1 MAGTDMNA
9 VVSLMQDTIQTQQ
22 NSLMQGLASTAASSG
37 KTGTDFEEYMK
48 ANASA
53 TEESK
58 SGRSIEKTIASE
70 TENVKKAEV
79 TEVTK
84 SEQPM
89 AEETVENQSQKTE
102 SKTDL
107 QGETMEE
114 LSEEPLTVLLPQKIQ
129 DLLGKTESFA
139 DTSEI
144 LPEDLQKAVAE
155 IEEQLI
161 QKIMESFDVTEDEL
175 KEAMEVLA
183 ISVVDLLQTDNLKEL
198 AVYVSG
204 EESLVSL
211 VTNADMYNAYKEVA
225 AGIEEI
231 SATLM
236 DKFSITPEE
245 FQEIVSQLEEMTL
258 ETTQNV
264 VESADMDLVSD
275 EALVEAVE
283 QPKVQAELGT
293 EEKQPQVVVEISKTV
308 ETSEKQSTE
317 SNSLVQENGEVQTE
331 TVTSQDATSQQ
342 QGSFTSTENGEEADT
357 AQKTNESSV
366 VQTNTS
372 YSTVVTENEVQ
383 TVVKTQQTDFDGIV
397 RQIVEQIK
405 VEIKPDVSSMELQLN
420 PENLGKVN
428 LQVTSKEGAVTA
440 QLFVQNETVKAMIE
454 SQLMVLREAMNEQ
467 GVKVEAVEVTVETGQ
482 FGRSLEQHS
491 EQQKQEAEKQAKS
504 YQRRPINLLAGIEEE
519 SMDAEEL
526 LRAHLMRES
535 GNSVDMNA

>member
-22 NSLMQGLASTAASSG
+22 NSLMQGFASTAASSG
-37 KTGTDFEEYMK
+37 KTGADFEEYMK
-48 ANASA
+48 ASVST

-58 SGRSIEKTIASE
+58 SSRSIEKNITSE
-70 TENVKKAEV
+70 TEEVKKAEV
-79 TEVTK
+79 TEATK

-89 AEETVENQSQKTE
+89 VEKTVKNQSQE
-102 SKTDL
+102 VEGDIDL
-107 QGETMEE
+107 TGETKESV
-114 LSEEPLTVLLPQKIQ
+114 SEETLKVLLPQNIQ
-129 DLLGKTESFA
+129 GLLEITENSTEVA
-139 DTSEI
+139 ENM
-144 LPEDLQKAVAE
+144 PEDLQEALVE
-155 IEEQLI
+155 IETELM
-161 QKIMESFDVTEDEL
+161 QKIMESFDVTEEEL

-183 ISVVDLLQTDNLKEL
+183 ISMVDLLQTDKLKEL

-225 AGIEEI
+225 VGIEEI

-236 DKFSITPEE
+236 DKFSVTPEE
-245 FQEIVSQLEEMTL
+245 LQQIVSQLKETTI
-258 ETTQNV
+258 ETTQNIMESVNMDV
-264 VESADMDLVSD
+264 VSE
-275 EALVEAVE
+275 EASLLEGAE
-283 QPKVQAELGT
+283 QPEELGT
-293 EEKQPQVVVEISKTV
+293 EEKQPQILVEVSKTV
-308 ETSEKQSTE
+308 GTSEKQNAD
-317 SNSLVQENGEVQTE
+317 SNVFVQENGEIQTE
-331 TVTSQDATSQQ
+331 ITSQDAGTQQ
-342 QGSFTSTENGEEADT
+342 QGNFASTENGEET
-357 AQKTNESSV
+357 EITQKSNENSAI
-366 VQTNTS
+366 QTNTS

-383 TVVKTQQTDFDGIV
+383 TVVKTQQADFDGIV

-405 VEIKPDVSSMELQLN
+405 VQIKPDVTSMELQLN

-504 YQRRPINLLAGIEEE
+504 YQHRAINLLAGIEEE
-519 SMDAEEL
+519 SMEAEEL
-526 LRAHLMRES
+526 LRAHIMRES

>member
-129 DLLGKTESFA
+129 DLLGKTESLV
-139 DTSEI
+139 DTSEL

-161 QKIMESFDVTEDEL
+161 QKIMESFDVTEEEL
-175 KEAMEVLA
+175 EEAMEVLA
-183 ISVVDLLQTDNLKEL
+183 ISIVDLLQTDNLKEL

-245 FQEIVSQLEEMTL
+245 FQEIVSQLKEMTL

-275 EALVEAVE
+275 EALMEAVE

>member
-37 KTGTDFEEYMK
+37 KTGADFEEYMK
-48 ANASA
+48 ASVST

-58 SGRSIEKTIASE
+58 SSRSIEENITSE
-70 TENVKKAEV
+70 TEAVKKAEV
-79 TEVTK
+79 TEVTESK
-84 SEQPM
+84 QPM
-89 AEETVENQSQKTE
+89 VEKTVKNQSQE
-102 SKTDL
+102 VEGDIDL
-107 QGETMEE
+107 TGETKESV
-114 LSEEPLTVLLPQKIQ
+114 SEETLKVLLPQNIQ
-129 DLLGKTESFA
+129 GLLEITENSTEVA
-139 DTSEI
+139 ENM
-144 LPEDLQKAVAE
+144 PEDLQEALVE
-155 IEEQLI
+155 IETELM
-161 QKIMESFDVTEDEL
+161 QKIMESFDVTEEEL

-183 ISVVDLLQTDNLKEL
+183 ISIVDLLQTDKLKEL

-225 AGIEEI
+225 VGIEEI

-236 DKFSITPEE
+236 DKFSVTPEE
-245 FQEIVSQLEEMTL
+245 LQQIVSQLKETTI
-258 ETTQNV
+258 ETTQNIMESVNMDV
-264 VESADMDLVSD
+264 VSE
-275 EALVEAVE
+275 EASLLEGAE
-283 QPKVQAELGT
+283 QPAELGT
-293 EEKQPQVVVEISKTV
+293 EEKQPQILVEVSKTV
-308 ETSEKQSTE
+308 GTSEKQNAD
-317 SNSLVQENGEVQTE
+317 SNVFVQENGEIQTE
-331 TVTSQDATSQQ
+331 ITSQDAGTQQ
-342 QGSFTSTENGEEADT
+342 QGNFASTENGEET
-357 AQKTNESSV
+357 EITQKSNENSAI
-366 VQTNTS
+366 QTNTS

-383 TVVKTQQTDFDGIV
+383 TVVKTQQADFDGIV

-405 VEIKPDVSSMELQLN
+405 VQIKPDVTSMELQLN

-454 SQLMVLREAMNEQ
+454 SQLMVFREAMNEQ

-504 YQRRPINLLAGIEEE
+504 YQHRAINLLDGIEEE

-526 LRAHLMRES
+526 LRAHIMRES

>member
-9 VVSLMQDTIQTQQ
+9 VVSLMQDTIQMQQ

-48 ANASA
+48 ASVST

-58 SGRSIEKTIASE
+58 SSRSIEENITSE
-70 TENVKKAEV
+70 TEAVKKAEV
-79 TEVTK
+79 TEVTESK
-84 SEQPM
+84 QPM
-89 AEETVENQSQKTE
+89 VEKTVKNQSQE
-102 SKTDL
+102 VEGNTDL
-107 QGETMEE
+107 SGETKERV
-114 LSEEPLTVLLPQKIQ
+114 SEETLKVLLPQKIQ
-129 DLLGKTESFA
+129 GLLEITENSTEVA
-139 DTSEI
+139 ENM
-144 LPEDLQKAVAE
+144 PEDLQGALAE
-155 IEEQLI
+155 IETELM
-161 QKIMESFDVTEDEL
+161 QKIMESFDVTEEEL

-183 ISVVDLLQTDNLKEL
+183 ISIVDLLQTDKLKEL

-225 AGIEEI
+225 VGIEEI

-236 DKFSITPEE
+236 DKFSVTPEE
-245 FQEIVSQLEEMTL
+245 LQQIVSQLKETTI
-258 ETTQNV
+258 ETTQNIMESVNMDV
-264 VESADMDLVSD
+264 VSE
-275 EALVEAVE
+275 EASLLEGAE
-283 QPKVQAELGT
+283 QPAELGT
-293 EEKQPQVVVEISKTV
+293 EEKQPQILVEVSKTV
-308 ETSEKQSTE
+308 ETSEKQNAD
-317 SNSLVQENGEVQTE
+317 SNVFVQENGEVQTE
-331 TVTSQDATSQQ
+331 ITSQDAGTQQ
-342 QGSFTSTENGEEADT
+342 QGNFASTENGEETEAT
-357 AQKTNESSV
+357 QKSNENSAI
-366 VQTNTS
+366 QTNTS

-383 TVVKTQQTDFDGIV
+383 TVVKTQQADFDGIV

-405 VEIKPDVSSMELQLN
+405 VQIKPDVTSMELQLN

-504 YQRRPINLLAGIEEE
+504 YQHRAINLLDGIEEE

-526 LRAHLMRES
+526 LRAHIMRES

>member
-9 VVSLMQDTIQTQQ
+9 VVSLMRDTIQMQQ

-48 ANASA
+48 ASVST

-58 SGRSIEKTIASE
+58 SSRSIEENITSE
-70 TENVKKAEV
+70 TEAVKKAEV
-79 TEVTK
+79 TEVTESK
-84 SEQPM
+84 QPM
-89 AEETVENQSQKTE
+89 VEKTVKNQSQE
-102 SKTDL
+102 VEGNTDL
-107 QGETMEE
+107 SGETKERV
-114 LSEEPLTVLLPQKIQ
+114 SEETLKVLLPQKIQ
-129 DLLGKTESFA
+129 GLLEITEKSTEVA
-139 DTSEI
+139 ENM
-144 LPEDLQKAVAE
+144 PEDLQGALAE
-155 IEEQLI
+155 IETELM
-161 QKIMESFDVTEDEL
+161 QKIMESFDVTEEEL

-183 ISVVDLLQTDNLKEL
+183 ISMVDLLQTDKLKEL

-225 AGIEEI
+225 VGIEEI

-236 DKFSITPEE
+236 DKFSVAPEE
-245 FQEIVSQLEEMTL
+245 LQQIVSQLKETTI
-258 ETTQNV
+258 ETTQNIMESVNMDV
-264 VESADMDLVSD
+264 VSE
-275 EALVEAVE
+275 EASLLEGAE
-283 QPKVQAELGT
+283 QPAELGT
-293 EEKQPQVVVEISKTV
+293 EEKQPQILVEVSKTV
-308 ETSEKQSTE
+308 ETSEKQNAD
-317 SNSLVQENGEVQTE
+317 SNVFVQENGEVQTE
-331 TVTSQDATSQQ
+331 ITSQDAGTQQ
-342 QGSFTSTENGEEADT
+342 QGNFASTENGEET
-357 AQKTNESSV
+357 ETTQKSNENSAI
-366 VQTNTS
+366 QTNTS
-372 YSTVVTENEVQ
+372 YSTVVTETEVQ
-383 TVVKTQQTDFDGIV
+383 TVVKTQQADFDGVV

-405 VEIKPDVSSMELQLN
+405 VQIKPDVTSMELQLN

-454 SQLMVLREAMNEQ
+454 SQLMVLREALNEQ

-491 EQQKQEAEKQAKS
+491 EQQKQEAEKQAKL
-504 YQRRPINLLAGIEEE
+504 YQHRAINLLAGIEEE

-526 LRAHLMRES
+526 LRAHIMRES

>member
-48 ANASA
+48 ASVST

-58 SGRSIEKTIASE
+58 SSRSIEENITSE
-70 TENVKKAEV
+70 TEAVKKAEV
-79 TEVTK
+79 TEVTESK
-84 SEQPM
+84 QPM
-89 AEETVENQSQKTE
+89 VEKTVKNQSQE
-102 SKTDL
+102 VEGDIDL
-107 QGETMEE
+107 TGETKESV
-114 LSEEPLTVLLPQKIQ
+114 SEETLKVLLPQNIQ
-129 DLLGKTESFA
+129 GLLEITENSTEVA
-139 DTSEI
+139 ENM
-144 LPEDLQKAVAE
+144 PEDLQEALVE
-155 IEEQLI
+155 IETELM
-161 QKIMESFDVTEDEL
+161 QKIMESFDVTEEEL

-183 ISVVDLLQTDNLKEL
+183 ISMVDLLQTDKLKEL

-225 AGIEEI
+225 VGIEEI

-236 DKFSITPEE
+236 DKFSVTPEE
-245 FQEIVSQLEEMTL
+245 LQQIVSQLKETTI
-258 ETTQNV
+258 ETTQNIMESVNMDV
-264 VESADMDLVSD
+264 VSE
-275 EALVEAVE
+275 EASLLEGAE
-283 QPKVQAELGT
+283 QPAELGT
-293 EEKQPQVVVEISKTV
+293 EEKQPQILVEVSKTV
-308 ETSEKQSTE
+308 ETSEKQNAD
-317 SNSLVQENGEVQTE
+317 SNVFVQENGEVQTE
-331 TVTSQDATSQQ
+331 ITSQDAGTQQ
-342 QGSFTSTENGEEADT
+342 QGNFASTENGEET
-357 AQKTNESSV
+357 EITQKSNENSAI
-366 VQTNTS
+366 QTNTS

-383 TVVKTQQTDFDGIV
+383 TVVKTQQADFDGIV

-405 VEIKPDVSSMELQLN
+405 VQIKPDVTSMELQLN

-454 SQLMVLREAMNEQ
+454 SQLMVFREAMNEQ

-491 EQQKQEAEKQAKS
+491 EQQKQEAEKQAKL
-504 YQRRPINLLAGIEEE
+504 YQHRAINLLAGIEEE

-526 LRAHLMRES
+526 LRAHIMRES

>member
-37 KTGTDFEEYMK
+37 KTGADFEEYMK
-48 ANASA
+48 ASVST

-58 SGRSIEKTIASE
+58 SSRSIEKNITSE
-70 TENVKKAEV
+70 TEEVKKAEV
-79 TEVTK
+79 TEATK

-89 AEETVENQSQKTE
+89 VEKTVKNQSQE
-102 SKTDL
+102 VEGNTDL
-107 QGETMEE
+107 SGETKERV
-114 LSEEPLTVLLPQKIQ
+114 SEETLKVLLPQKIQ
-129 DLLGKTESFA
+129 GLLEITENSTEVAENMPEDLLGA
-139 DTSEI
+139 
-144 LPEDLQKAVAE
+144 LAE
-155 IEEQLI
+155 IETELM
-161 QKIMESFDVTEDEL
+161 QKIMESFDVTEEEL

-183 ISVVDLLQTDNLKEL
+183 ISMVDLLQTDKLKEL

-225 AGIEEI
+225 VGIEEI

-236 DKFSITPEE
+236 DKFSVTPEE
-245 FQEIVSQLEEMTL
+245 LQQIVSQLKETTI
-258 ETTQNV
+258 ETTQNIMESVNMDV
-264 VESADMDLVSD
+264 VSE
-275 EALVEAVE
+275 EASLLEGAE
-283 QPKVQAELGT
+283 QPEELGT
-293 EEKQPQVVVEISKTV
+293 EEKQPQILVEVSKTV
-308 ETSEKQSTE
+308 GTSEKQNAD
-317 SNSLVQENGEVQTE
+317 SNVFVQENGEIQTE
-331 TVTSQDATSQQ
+331 ITSQDAGTQQ
-342 QGSFTSTENGEEADT
+342 QGNFASTENGEET
-357 AQKTNESSV
+357 EPTQKSNENSAI
-366 VQTNTS
+366 QTNTS
-372 YSTVVTENEVQ
+372 YSTVVTETEVQ
-383 TVVKTQQTDFDGIV
+383 TVVKTQQADFDGIV

-405 VEIKPDVSSMELQLN
+405 VQIKPDVTSMELQLN

-504 YQRRPINLLAGIEEE
+504 YQHRAINLLAGIEEE

-526 LRAHLMRES
+526 LRAHIMRES

>member
-37 KTGTDFEEYMK
+37 KTGADFEEYMK
-48 ANASA
+48 ASVST

-58 SGRSIEKTIASE
+58 SSRSIEKNITSE
-70 TENVKKAEV
+70 TEEVKKAEV
-79 TEVTK
+79 TEATK

-89 AEETVENQSQKTE
+89 VEKTVKNQSQE
-102 SKTDL
+102 VEGDIDL
-107 QGETMEE
+107 TGETKESV
-114 LSEEPLTVLLPQKIQ
+114 SEETLKVLLPQKIQ
-129 DLLGKTESFA
+129 GLLEITENSTEVA
-139 DTSEI
+139 ENM
-144 LPEDLQKAVAE
+144 PEDLQEALVE
-155 IEEQLI
+155 IETELM
-161 QKIMESFDVTEDEL
+161 QKIMESFDVTEEEL

-183 ISVVDLLQTDNLKEL
+183 ISIVDLLQTDKLKEL

-225 AGIEEI
+225 VGIEEI

-236 DKFSITPEE
+236 DKFSVTPEE
-245 FQEIVSQLEEMTL
+245 LQQIVSQLKETTI
-258 ETTQNV
+258 ETTQNIMESVNMDV
-264 VESADMDLVSD
+264 VSE
-275 EALVEAVE
+275 EASLLEGAE
-283 QPKVQAELGT
+283 QPAELGT
-293 EEKQPQVVVEISKTV
+293 EEKQPQILVEVSKTV
-308 ETSEKQSTE
+308 GTSEKQNAD
-317 SNSLVQENGEVQTE
+317 SNVFVQENGEIQTE
-331 TVTSQDATSQQ
+331 ITSQDAGTQQ
-342 QGSFTSTENGEEADT
+342 QGNFASTENGEET
-357 AQKTNESSV
+357 EITQKSNENSAI
-366 VQTNTS
+366 QTNTS

-383 TVVKTQQTDFDGIV
+383 TVVKTQQADFDGIV

-405 VEIKPDVSSMELQLN
+405 VQIKPDVTSMELQLN

-504 YQRRPINLLAGIEEE
+504 YQHRAINLLAGIEEE
-519 SMDAEEL
+519 SMEAEEL
-526 LRAHLMRES
+526 LRAHIMRES

>member
-48 ANASA
+48 ASVST

-58 SGRSIEKTIASE
+58 SSRSIEENITSE
-70 TENVKKAEV
+70 TEAVKKAEV
-79 TEVTK
+79 TEVTESK
-84 SEQPM
+84 QPM
-89 AEETVENQSQKTE
+89 VEKTVKNQSQE
-102 SKTDL
+102 VEGDIDL
-107 QGETMEE
+107 TGETKESV
-114 LSEEPLTVLLPQKIQ
+114 SEETLKVLLPQNIQ
-129 DLLGKTESFA
+129 GLLEITENSTEVA
-139 DTSEI
+139 ENM
-144 LPEDLQKAVAE
+144 PEDLQEALVE
-155 IEEQLI
+155 IETELM
-161 QKIMESFDVTEDEL
+161 QKIMESFDVTEEEL

-183 ISVVDLLQTDNLKEL
+183 ISIVDLLQTDKLKEL

-225 AGIEEI
+225 VGIEEI

-236 DKFSITPEE
+236 DKFSVTPEE
-245 FQEIVSQLEEMTL
+245 LQQIVSQLKETTI
-258 ETTQNV
+258 ETTQNIMESVNMDV
-264 VESADMDLVSD
+264 VSE
-275 EALVEAVE
+275 EASLLEGAE
-283 QPKVQAELGT
+283 QPAELGT
-293 EEKQPQVVVEISKTV
+293 EEKQPQILVEVSKTV
-308 ETSEKQSTE
+308 ETSEKQNAD
-317 SNSLVQENGEVQTE
+317 SNVFVQENGEIQTE
-331 TVTSQDATSQQ
+331 ITSQDAGTQQ
-342 QGSFTSTENGEEADT
+342 QGNFASTENGEET
-357 AQKTNESSV
+357 EITQKSNENSAI
-366 VQTNTS
+366 QTNTS

-383 TVVKTQQTDFDGIV
+383 TVVKTQQADFDGIV

-405 VEIKPDVSSMELQLN
+405 VQIKPDVTSMELQLN

-454 SQLMVLREAMNEQ
+454 SQLMVFREAMNEQ

-504 YQRRPINLLAGIEEE
+504 YQHRAINLLDGIEEE

-526 LRAHLMRES
+526 LRAHIMRES